1 MSFCTG
7 ERICI
12 GNHFALME
20 SQLILSMIVQQYD
33 VKLLN
38 TDDVEIEMAVTLRPK
53 GGIPVQLKRR

>member
-1 MSFCTG
+1 MG
-7 ERICI
+7 
-12 GNHFALME
+12 